1 MKTLLVINFHFK
13 FSCQIS
19 LKQINRKSKLF
30 FNIGKLIMYN
40 RKKKDYE
47 VLKIRKKKKRKI
59 TWAEVR
65 WKKNVL
71 LYLKMISSV
80 SHVLNC
86 IIVFY

>member
-1 MKTLLVINFHFK
+1 
-13 FSCQIS
+13 
-19 LKQINRKSKLF
+19 
-30 FNIGKLIMYN
+30 MYN

-59 TWAEVR
+59 ACAEVR